1 MMETLLAIW
10 TKLRGWAIGIGAVL
24 LGILLAI
31 IVAFRKGSNTAT
43 ASIEATQ
50 TRAVNDALVKR
61 TTIVEQ
67 VRNLPEGAA
76 AEKLKADWSR
86 DK

>member
-1 MMETLLAIW
+1 METLLALW

-24 LGILLAI
+24 LGVFMAI
-31 IVAFRKGSNTAT
+31 FLAFRKGSASAT

-50 TRAVNDALVKR
+50 TRAVNDALVKQ
-61 TTIVEQ
+61 TQIVEQ
-67 VRNLPEGAA
+67 VRGMPENAVT
-76 AEKLKADWSR
+76 EKLKSDWSR